1 MQPQKCHLS
10 SALPLKFNLAPANL
24 VRGADITIS
33 FMSITAFHICIFL
46 AWKIKSKIS
55 FLVRS
60 YPTSA
65 MLIWTVTFLFLLL
78 LLIFYFLPR
87 NQHINLQF
95 IHRWKE
101 RSKYWYS
108 MIWLNYHKSWTK
120 SQHLHFDCLQHWTKA
135 CTVLC
140 QYYNPKYS
148 STSA

>member
-33 FMSITAFHICIFL
+33 FMSITAFHILYLSCMKDKEQNQL
-46 AWKIKSKIS
+46 P
-55 FLVRS
+55 
-60 YPTSA
+60 PTATPDQCNAHFYSC
-65 MLIWTVTFLFLLL
+65 
-78 LLIFYFLPR
+78 FYFSSILY
-87 NQHINLQF
+87 HKINTLICSSF
-95 IHRWKE
+95 TDEKKE
-101 RSKYWYS
+101 VNIDTL
-108 MIWLNYHKSWTK
+108 IWLNYHKSWTK
-120 SQHLHFDCLQHWTKA
+120 SKHLHFDCMKHWTKA